1 MASWDHSFEDDLSL
15 RRPIEEQIIKSLTFL
30 QEHETFLNEMN
41 KIFSSSSF
49 TSFSSSSSLISL
61 STSFIS
67 IVTQPNERVFSQDLI
82 LTDNSLLHKVLTVLI
97 FLCDEINELNEI
109 SRKKLFLPLI
119 MFGQQ
124 PVGLISEEEQ
134 EKNDGKKEKMI
145 GFILPL
151 LQEISNFIDRCY
163 SVTINV
169 IQQLSSLISGKEQLY
184 RSSFQNVHLEKV
196 FLFYFFTLYNSFFF
210 LFTHSL
216 SSHSLHSSIG
226 FCYFR

>member
-1 MASWDHSFEDDLSL
+1 
-15 RRPIEEQIIKSLTFL
+15 
-30 QEHETFLNEMN
+30 
-41 KIFSSSSF
+41 
-49 TSFSSSSSLISL
+49 
-61 STSFIS
+61 
-67 IVTQPNERVFSQDLI
+67 
-82 LTDNSLLHKVLTVLI
+82 
-97 FLCDEINELNEI
+97 
-109 SRKKLFLPLI
+109 

-134 EKNDGKKEKMI
+134 EKNGGKKEKMI

-196 FLFYFFTLYNSFFF
+196 FLFYFFYLF
-210 LFTHSL
+210 LFILMFDCLFFYYLILIFSL
-216 SSHSLHSSIG
+216 SLSFSLSNKIIIFIHNQ
-226 FCYFR
+226 